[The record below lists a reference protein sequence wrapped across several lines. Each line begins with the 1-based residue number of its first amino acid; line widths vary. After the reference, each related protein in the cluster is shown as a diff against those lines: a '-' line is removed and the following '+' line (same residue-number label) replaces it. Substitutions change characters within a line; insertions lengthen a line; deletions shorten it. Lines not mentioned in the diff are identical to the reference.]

1 MGETATAATETTVAT
16 PPKEDDEEDDDDDDD
31 EDPLIAVAPTVGPNT
46 QARLASLAGNPDP
59 SIVTRVPPS
68 TEPVE
73 GWEASRT
80 TGGRTSIV

>member
-1 MGETATAATETTVAT
+1 MGETTTAATETTVTT
-16 PPKEDDEEDDDDDDD
+16 PPKEEDEDEEDD
-31 EDPLIAVAPTVGPNT
+31 EDPLIAVVPTVGPKT